1 MFSRTAPAPDRGAP
15 GEGRRPMRLTGFRA
29 MSLVAATLGLLVVSG
44 VHGGSLLGDALVQ
57 CGLCAVGAVWVAVGL
72 RRHRPAGPL
81 PLLLAAAVSLNLVAT
96 VVWYSPVLLVGD
108 PPLAMPSPADVIW
121 IAAGLVLAGALLVG
135 LTRLEATVAIVL
147 DVAAI
152 AIGIGV
158 LAGVALVGPD
168 LAASELP
175 YGTRVTQAAYA
186 VIDVV
191 VISVVLR
198 TLLVPRHAPL
208 S

>member
-29 MSLVAATLGLLVVSG
+29 MSLVAATLG
-44 VHGGSLLGDALVQ
+44 GDA
-57 CGLCAVGAVWVAVGL
+57 
-72 RRHRPAGPL
+72 
-81 PLLLAAAVSLNLVAT
+81 
-96 VVWYSPVLLVGD
+96 
-108 PPLAMPSPADVIW
+108 PLAMPSPADVIW